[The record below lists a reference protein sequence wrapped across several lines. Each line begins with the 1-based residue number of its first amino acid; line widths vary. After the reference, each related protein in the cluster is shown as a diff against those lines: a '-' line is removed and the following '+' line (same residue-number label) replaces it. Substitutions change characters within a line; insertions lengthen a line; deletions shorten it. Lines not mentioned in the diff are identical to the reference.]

1 MKIDLTFWLILALL
15 TSVSAN
21 ILAFYYIRI
30 LLGKLFY
37 VGENLSDLTQMITS
51 FRNHIKAVYSME
63 MFYGDET
70 LQHLMDHTSSLHEVL
85 EEFEDIYEIAVP
97 PEQPDETEDNQ
108 EETEEDA
115 TKTIDKENVFYGG
128 TRTSNN

>member
-1 MKIDLTFWLILALL
+1 
-15 TSVSAN
+15 
-21 ILAFYYIRI
+21 
-30 LLGKLFY
+30 
-37 VGENLSDLTQMITS
+37 MIKS
-51 FRNHIKAVYSME
+51 YRNHMKVVYEME

-70 LQHLMDHTSSLHEVL
+70 LKHLMDHTRSLHEVL
-85 EEFEDIYEIAVP
+85 DEFEDIYEIAVP
-97 PEQPDETEDNQ
+97 PQEDEETNNNK

>member
-1 MKIDLTFWLILALL
+1 
-15 TSVSAN
+15 
-21 ILAFYYIRI
+21 
-30 LLGKLFY
+30 
-37 VGENLSDLTQMITS
+37 MIKS
-51 FRNHIKAVYSME
+51 YRNHMKVVYEME

-70 LQHLMDHTSSLHEVL
+70 LKHLMDHTRSLHEVL
-85 EEFEDIYEIAVP
+85 DEFEDIYEIAVP
-97 PEQPDETEDNQ
+97 PQEDEETDNNK

>member
-21 ILAFYYIRI
+21 FLALYYIRT

-51 FRNHIKAVYSME
+51 YRNHIKAVYEME

-70 LQHLMDHTSSLHEVL
+70 LQHLMDHTRSLHEVL
-85 EEFEDIYEIAVP
+85 DEFEDIYEIAVP
-97 PEQPDETEDNQ
+97 PQEGEETDNNQ
-108 EETEEDA
+108 EETQKDA
-115 TKTIDKENVFYGG
+115 PKTIDKENVFYAGS
-128 TRTSNN
+128 RTSNN

>member
-21 ILAFYYIRI
+21 FLAFYYIRT

-51 FRNHIKAVYSME
+51 YRNHIKAIYSMD

-70 LQHLMDHTSSLHEVL
+70 LKHLLDHTRSLHEVL

-97 PEQPDETEDNQ
+97 PEEPPEIENNQ
-108 EETEEDA
+108 EETQEDA
-115 TKTIDKENVFYGG
+115 TKKVDEENVFYAG
-128 TRTSNN
+128 TRASNN

>member
-15 TSVSAN
+15 SSVSAN
-21 ILAFYYIRI
+21 FLAFYYIRA
-30 LLGKLFY
+30 LLGKLFF
-37 VGENLSDLTQMITS
+37 VGENLSDLTQMIKS
-51 FRNHIKAVYSME
+51 YRNHMKVVYEME

-70 LQHLMDHTSSLHEVL
+70 LKHLMDHTRSLHEVL
-85 EEFEDIYEIAVP
+85 DEFEDIYEIAVP
-97 PEQPDETEDNQ
+97 PQEDEETDNNK